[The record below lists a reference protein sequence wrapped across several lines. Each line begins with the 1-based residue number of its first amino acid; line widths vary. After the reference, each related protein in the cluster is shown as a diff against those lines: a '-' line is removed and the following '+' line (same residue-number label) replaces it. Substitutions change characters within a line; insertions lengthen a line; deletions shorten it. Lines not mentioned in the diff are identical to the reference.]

1 MRMPDFLLGLQ
12 GEVARMRS
20 TGFRVVCAVSIILSL
35 PAHAGERPD
44 GPAACGPER
53 LAELP
58 ITMKSGH
65 LTIPA
70 RVNGK
75 DVSLG
80 IDTGGP
86 YSSLTPAAARR
97 IGNVGHRDDLRIG
110 DLQRDR
116 VYMGWMESFPG
127 VDGLIAP
134 DVLVNYDLEI
144 DFGGGMVR
152 LFRPHPCAG
161 RAVTWTGSYAVMPF
175 TLTDDG
181 HVRVSV
187 MLDGQILNAILDT
200 GSPISVLSMQ
210 DAGRMFGLG
219 PDSANLAKVRTV
231 SGLWSNRSLAPYT
244 SGIWNRPSRAVS
256 AYSYPFKTFIMGG
269 MTLADPPIE
278 LTEGRNF
285 LGHDFATLLLGNDVL
300 SRFHFTIA
308 YRERN
313 IYITDTG
320 VH

>member
-1 MRMPDFLLGLQ
+1 MRMRHIVFAMLL
-12 GEVARMRS
+12 
-20 TGFRVVCAVSIILSL
+20 SIPI
-35 PAHAGERPD
+35 PAHAQTRP
-44 GPAACGPER
+44 GLPADCEPAR
-53 LAELP
+53 VAELP
-58 ITMKSGH
+58 MRLKSGH
-65 LTIPA
+65 VTIPA
-70 RVNGK
+70 WVNGK
-75 DVSLG
+75 DVTMG

-86 YSSLTPAAARR
+86 YSSLTPAAAHR

-110 DLQRDR
+110 DLQLNR

-134 DVLVNYDLEI
+134 DVLGKYDLEI
-144 DFGGGMVR
+144 DYGGGMVR

-161 RAVTWTGSYAVMPF
+161 RAVTWTGAYAVLPF

-181 HVRVSV
+181 HVRVPV
-187 MLDGQILNAILDT
+187 ALDGQTVNAVLDT

-210 DAGRMFGLG
+210 DAGRLFDLS
-219 PDSANLAKVRTV
+219 PHSAHVAKARTV

-244 SGIWNRPSRAVS
+244 FGIWNIPSKTVS
-256 AYSYPFKTFIMGG
+256 AYSYPFDALIIGG
-269 MTLADPPIE
+269 MTLASPPIE

-308 YRERN
+308 YRERK
-313 IYITDTG
+313 IYIADAG
-320 VH
+320 VR